1 MLLKDLFKFSIGL
14 RLMDGA
20 LSFGQTDGGDCVPN
34 ADTALPAEAGIKDLT
49 SFFAVPLLVN
59 SL

>member
-1 MLLKDLFKFSIGL
+1 MVHYPLAK
-14 RLMDGA
+14 R
-20 LSFGQTDGGDCVPN
+20 TGGDCVPN